1 MGNAIVGFARWYW
14 RQIKRSPRDIAFYI
28 LGGIVVSVFI
38 TLPRVLNAV
47 VGLL

>member
-1 MGNAIVGFARWYW
+1 MKCLASLLRWYW
-14 RQIKRSPRDIAFYI
+14 HQVKRSPRDIFFYI

-38 TLPRVLNAV
+38 TLPKVLNAV